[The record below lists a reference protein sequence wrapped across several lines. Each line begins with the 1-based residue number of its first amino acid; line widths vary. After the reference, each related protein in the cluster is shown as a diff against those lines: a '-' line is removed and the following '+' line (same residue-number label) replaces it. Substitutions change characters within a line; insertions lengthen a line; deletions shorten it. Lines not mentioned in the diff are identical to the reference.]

1 MEIFAI
7 IFIVGALGSTVLVKY
22 LTTVRTIRLREQ
34 LLESEGELRTV
45 RGKVKQAENQKM
57 IVKKDLRQAQRQKK
71 ALEKRTKA
79 AESELGSLRK

>member
-1 MEIFAI
+1 MEAFAI
-7 IFIVGALGSTVLVKY
+7 IFIIGALGSTVLVKY
-22 LTTVRTIRLREQ
+22 LTTVRIIRLREQ
-34 LLESEGELRTV
+34 LLEFEGTLRTV

-57 IVKKDLRQAQRQKK
+57 IIKRELRQAQRQKK

>member
-1 MEIFAI
+1 MEAFAI
-7 IFIVGALGSTVLVKY
+7 IFIIAALASTVLVKY

-34 LLESEGELRTV
+34 LLEIEGTLRTV

-57 IVKKDLRQAQRQKK
+57 VVKRELRQMQRKRK

-79 AESELGSLRK
+79 AESELGGLK